1 MSDIQSQLAQLT
13 TTPGHLSERTQ
24 QAVQYRESRNRNEIS
39 EQEYQDLLSDL
50 ARLDDIELSAAEL
63 QNQIIFNQVLDLL
76 KKLPIP

>member
-1 MSDIQSQLAQLT
+1 MIDIQSQLTQLT
-13 TTPGHLSERTQ
+13 ATPGHLSDRAQ
-24 QAVQYRESRNRNEIS
+24 QAVQYRDLRARGEIS

-76 KKLPIP
+76 KNIPIS